1 VDQNELC
8 IFQAFCIGHIW
19 LHMYQ
24 KQTSVIRVEVK
35 KYYQHMLA
43 AWIFYL
49 SCL

>member
-1 VDQNELC
+1 MNYVFSKL
-8 IFQAFCIGHIW
+8 FVLAIW